1 MSTVTREELIEGS
14 LNYYVRAGLVARGFG
29 PAGTKW
35 KMEESYPYDTEKLTI
50 NIIAAGF
57 AFDDGGRQAEL
68 GSNLKVRQ
76 HTAEFFV
83 FGLTNTWARNLA
95 NAIKFTLE
103 HDQNGMVPLL
113 DVTQPPTPP
122 IIDYLYLD
130 HVHSHKQPLP
140 EPEPWQEFTWITV
153 VQVTDYYYPPDM

>member
-14 LNYYVRAGLVARGFG
+14 LIQYAREGLLARGF
-29 PAGTKW
+29 PQEDW
-35 KMEESYPYDTEKLTI
+35 KMLESYPYGIQKLEGV
-50 NIIAAGF
+50 NLIAAGF
-57 AFDDGGRQAEL
+57 SFDDGGRQAEL
-68 GSNLKVRQ
+68 GSNLKERQ

-103 HDQNGMVPLL
+103 SDENGMVPLR
-113 DVTQPPTPP
+113 DVTVQPDLP

-130 HVHSHKQPLP
+130 TVFSHRQPLP
-140 EPEPWQEFTWITV
+140 DPEPWQEFTWITTV
-153 VQVTDYYYPPDM
+153 KVTDFYYPTLA